1 MSHQRIY
8 PRNRASMSASGI
20 NIRGRSRKLYLNY
33 RTTEEIRRMAVAV
46 LEGCE
51 VDDLDEGVDE
61 VKRYKSLSHGPAPK
75 TLDFEHLEQALVS
88 LPPLLNASLAEGRS
102 VCMIVPTK
110 HDAFTV
116 HKSLRAEKISATI
129 LGPNERDQPNS
140 TSVRI
145 ATMHRAKGLEFDEV
159 VLLMPRKVSDLKPS
173 ADTIQRLK
181 YVAITRAKRLATVVQ
196 Y

>member
-1 MSHQRIY
+1 
-8 PRNRASMSASGI
+8 
-20 NIRGRSRKLYLNY
+20 
-33 RTTEEIRRMAVAV
+33 MAVAV

-116 HKSLRAEKISATI
+116 HKSLGSSGSRVGVFGNFRA
-129 LGPNERDQPNS
+129 LG
-140 TSVRI
+140 
-145 ATMHRAKGLEFDEV
+145 ACM
-159 VLLMPRKVSDLKPS
+159 
-173 ADTIQRLK
+173 
-181 YVAITRAKRLATVVQ
+181 
-196 Y
+196 